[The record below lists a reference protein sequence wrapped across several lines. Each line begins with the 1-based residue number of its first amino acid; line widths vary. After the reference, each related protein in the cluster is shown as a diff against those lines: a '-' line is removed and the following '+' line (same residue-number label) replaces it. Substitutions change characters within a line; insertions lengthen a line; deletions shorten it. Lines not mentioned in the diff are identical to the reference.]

1 MRKIKLKELNRDY
14 NKLNNKLNGFSFKF
28 GSSRLKKMLGLGL
41 GALVVG
47 GTGYALYK
55 RNQRNK
61 IPLTPAEI
69 EENTRKEQERQSQL
83 DQIFLTA
90 QEKMDRK
97 NNETQEEYNARQLKK
112 AQLGFEKWVKK
123 QPKYNKLQEAKE
135 SGNIKK
141 YNKRYNKLLKE
152 YKRISKVKTSLKS
165 GLKKMTPYFIRALTY
180 LPIF

>member
-14 NKLNNKLNGFSFKF
+14 NKLNGFNFKF

-61 IPLTPAEI
+61 LPLTPAEI
-69 EENTRKEQERQSQL
+69 EENTRKERERQSEL
-83 DQIFLTA
+83 DQILLTA

-97 NNETQEEYNARQLKK
+97 NNETEEEYNARQLKK

-123 QPKYNKLQEAKE
+123 QPKYNKLQQAKE
-135 SGNIKK
+135 SGDIKK